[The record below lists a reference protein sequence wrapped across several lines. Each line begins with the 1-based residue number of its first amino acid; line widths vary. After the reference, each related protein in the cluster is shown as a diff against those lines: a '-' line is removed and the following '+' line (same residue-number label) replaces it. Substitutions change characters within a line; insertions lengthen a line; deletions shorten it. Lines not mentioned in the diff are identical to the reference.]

1 MAIHFTNKEFKK
13 RQANLMLELNK
24 KKLDGILMFRQESM
38 YYLSGYDSFGYA
50 MFQCLYLGAD
60 GRMVLLTRAPDLAQA
75 ELTSILDDI
84 RVWKDEAGMNPAKN
98 LKLLLKELHCENKKL
113 GVEYDSVGLTAHNY
127 RLLEAALKGFCTLDD
142 ASNVVNKLRYIKSNR
157 ELEYI
162 REAGILAD
170 DAYKEGIE
178 LTQAGAFEGDILAAM
193 QGAVFKGGGDYAGN
207 EFIIGSGEYALLCRY
222 HSGPRRLSKVDQMTL
237 EWAGCY
243 HRYHAAMMRTVLIG
257 EVSQEHKVMHEVAT
271 NALLACEDVLKP
283 GNTLGDVFAAHANAM
298 DAGGFKDHRLNA
310 CGYSMGCAYAPIW
323 VDYPMIYENN
333 RMLIEENMVFFLHMI
348 IMNRDS
354 RLAMCPGHTVIVGSN
369 GAERLSKTTLDL
381 EVR

>member
-1 MAIHFTNKEFKK
+1 MAIHFTSKEFKT
-13 RQANLMLELNK
+13 RQTNLILELNK
-24 KKLDGILMFRQESM
+24 KNLDGILMFRQESM

-60 GRMVLLTRAPDLAQA
+60 GRMVLLMRAPDLAQA

-84 RVWKDEAGMNPAKN
+84 RVWKDEAGMNPAQN

-127 RLLEAALKGFCTLDD
+127 RLLETALKGFCTLDD
-142 ASNVVNKLRYIKSNR
+142 ASNVVNKLRYIKSDR

-162 REAGILAD
+162 RTAGELAD
-170 DAYKEGIE
+170 EAYKAGIE

-193 QGAVFKGGGDYAGN
+193 QGAVFKGGGTYAGN
-207 EFIIGSGEYALLCRY
+207 EFIIGSGEHALLCRY
-222 HSGPRRLSKVDQMTL
+222 HAGPRHLSKVDQITL

-243 HRYHAAMMRTVLIG
+243 RRYHAAMMRTVLIG

-271 NALLACEDVLKP
+271 DALLACEDVLKP
-283 GNTLGDVFAAHANAM
+283 GNTLGDVFAAHANVM

-310 CGYSMGCAYAPIW
+310 CGYTMGCAYAPIW

-333 RMLIEENMVFFLHMI
+333 PMLIEENMVFFLHMI
-348 IMNRDS
+348 IMNRDN
-354 RLAMCPGHTVIVGSN
+354 RLAMCPGHSVIVGPN

-381 EVR
+381 AVR